1 MKEITIILGIM
12 LIVVG
17 DILFEMN
24 WNAPSRVLGFVL
36 VSIGVIM
43 YLLIVDSLDDKKTK
57 DVKKKKA
64 SQQILPI
71 K

>member
-43 YLLIVDSLDDKKTK
+43 YLLIVDSLNDKKTK
-57 DVKKKKA
+57 DNKKKKA
-64 SQQILPI
+64 SQQILPM